1 MASIKSEYR
10 TIKEIARR
18 IGQNPRTTA
27 RLHRERKIPTVK
39 IGGVVYMSEAA
50 WQDKLNQKQAQ

>member
-27 RLHRERKIPTVK
+27 KLHRERKIPTVK

>member
-18 IGQNPRTTA
+18 IGCSIRTTTN
-27 RLHRERKIPTVK
+27 LHKKGKIPTVK
-39 IGGVVYMSEAA
+39 IGGVIYMSEAA
-50 WQDKLNQKQAQ
+50 WQEKLSHKQAQ

>member
-18 IGQNPRTTA
+18 IGRSVRATA
-27 RLHRERKIPTVK
+27 TLHRRKEIPTRK
-39 IGGVVYMSEAA
+39 IGGQVYMSEEA
-50 WQDKLNQKQAQ
+50 WQKWLLK

>member
-27 RLHRERKIPTVK
+27 KLHREHKIPTVK

>member
-27 RLHRERKIPTVK
+27 RLHRQKKIPTVK

-50 WQDKLNQKQAQ
+50 WQEKLLHS

>member
-10 TIKEIARR
+10 TLKEIARR

-27 RLHRERKIPTVK
+27 RLHRQKKIPTVK

-50 WQDKLNQKQAQ
+50 WQEKLLHS

>member
-18 IGQNPRTTA
+18 IGRSVRATA
-27 RLHRERKIPTVK
+27 NLHSKGEIPTVK
-39 IGGVVYMSEAA
+39 IGGVIYMSEAA
-50 WQDKLNQKQAQ
+50 WQDKLNPKPK